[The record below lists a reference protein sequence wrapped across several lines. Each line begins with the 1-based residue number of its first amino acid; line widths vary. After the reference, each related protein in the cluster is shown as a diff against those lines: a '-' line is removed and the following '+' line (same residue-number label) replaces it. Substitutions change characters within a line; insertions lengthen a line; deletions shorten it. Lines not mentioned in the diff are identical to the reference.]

1 MPEVTEVEAAD
12 PTYMEI
18 STLRFTL
25 AQPGTSAAAAEEAKG
40 KLSALV
46 EKHSMAPFY
55 KLVCEQLG
63 WPVDAAKLAAME
75 KVNAAELES
84 LGEKIKNA
92 EENEGESEI
101 REAYLAR
108 ADFLMRT
115 GEKEKA
121 LEAYDETVTKTVALG
136 PKLDIMLSQLRIG
149 FFFDDAQLL
158 KAKIALALTL
168 TLTLT
173 LTLALTLAL
182 TLTRTRTL
190 TLTPPTHRA
199 PPRASQP
206 SRARV
211 QAGRPT

>member
-92 EENEGESEI
+92 EEKEGESEI

-173 LTLALTLAL
+173 LAL
-182 TLTRTRTL
+182 TLTL
-190 TLTPPTHRA
+190 SVMP
-199 PPRASQP
+199 
-206 SRARV
+206 
-211 QAGRPT
+211 

>member
-158 KAKIALALTL
+158 KATLARARTR
-168 TLTLT
+168 T

-182 TLTRTRTL
+182 TLTL
-190 TLTPPTHRA
+190 TLTCSRRRSRRRRRCSRRA
-199 PPRASQP
+199 ATGSGATG
-206 SRARV
+206 SRCTR
-211 QAGRPT
+211 RSS

>member
-101 REAYLAR
+101 REAYLVRPSHEATTLVAR
-108 ADFLMRT
+108 GVR
-115 GEKEKA
+115 
-121 LEAYDETVTKTVALG
+121 
-136 PKLDIMLSQLRIG
+136 
-149 FFFDDAQLL
+149 
-158 KAKIALALTL
+158 
-168 TLTLT
+168 
-173 LTLALTLAL
+173 
-182 TLTRTRTL
+182 
-190 TLTPPTHRA
+190 
-199 PPRASQP
+199 
-206 SRARV
+206 
-211 QAGRPT
+211 GRPRVHCRPVRSSS

>member
-1 MPEVTEVEAAD
+1 
-12 PTYMEI
+12 
-18 STLRFTL
+18 
-25 AQPGTSAAAAEEAKG
+25 
-40 KLSALV
+40 
-46 EKHSMAPFY
+46 MAPFY

-121 LEAYDETVTKTVALG
+121 LEAY
-136 PKLDIMLSQLRIG
+136 
-149 FFFDDAQLL
+149 
-158 KAKIALALTL
+158 LARADFLM
-168 TLTLT
+168 
-173 LTLALTLAL
+173 
-182 TLTRTRTL
+182 RT
-190 TLTPPTHRA
+190 
-199 PPRASQP
+199 
-206 SRARV
+206 
-211 QAGRPT
+211 GEKE

>member
-1 MPEVTEVEAAD
+1 
-12 PTYMEI
+12 
-18 STLRFTL
+18 
-25 AQPGTSAAAAEEAKG
+25 
-40 KLSALV
+40 
-46 EKHSMAPFY
+46 MAPFY

-92 EENEGESEI
+92 EENESEI

-149 FFFDDAQLL
+149 FFFDDAPLL
-158 KAKIALALTL
+158 KAKIAKAKAMLEEGGDWERRNRLKVYEAVFLLQIRDFKASAALLLDSVATFTATEL
-168 TLTLT
+168 LSYNTFIFYTVVASMV
-173 LTLALTLAL
+173 AL
-182 TLTRTRTL
+182 
-190 TLTPPTHRA
+190 
-199 PPRASQP
+199 PR
-206 SRARV
+206 
-211 QAGRPT
+211 

>member
-1 MPEVTEVEAAD
+1 MQEAD
-12 PTYMEI
+12 PSYMEI

-25 AQPGTSAAAAEEAKG
+25 AQPGTSAATAQEAKG

-46 EKHSMAPFY
+46 DKHSMAPFY

-63 WPVDAAKLAAME
+63 WSMDAAKLAAME
-75 KVNAAELES
+75 KVNAAELAS

-149 FFFDDAQLL
+149 MACLVRVRVRVRVRGEL
-158 KAKIALALTL
+158 GLTPTL

-173 LTLALTLAL
+173 LIL
-182 TLTRTRTL
+182 TL
-190 TLTPPTHRA
+190 TLTLRLLLRRRA
-199 PPRASQP
+199 PAQGQDREGEGDA
-206 SRARV
+206 
-211 QAGRPT
+211 

>member
-1 MPEVTEVEAAD
+1 
-12 PTYMEI
+12 
-18 STLRFTL
+18 
-25 AQPGTSAAAAEEAKG
+25 
-40 KLSALV
+40 
-46 EKHSMAPFY
+46 MAPFY

-149 FFFDDAQLL
+149 FFFDDAPLL
-158 KAKIALALTL
+158 DSVATFTATELLSYNTFIFYTVVAAMVAL
-168 TLTLT
+168 
-173 LTLALTLAL
+173 
-182 TLTRTRTL
+182 
-190 TLTPPTHRA
+190 P
-199 PPRASQP
+199 
-206 SRARV
+206 
-211 QAGRPT
+211 

>member
-158 KAKIALALTL
+158 KATLARARTR
-168 TLTLT
+168 T

-182 TLTRTRTL
+182 TLTL
-190 TLTPPTHRA
+190 TLTCSRRRSRRRRRCSRRA
-199 PPRASQP
+199 ATGSG
-206 SRARV
+206 AT
-211 QAGRPT
+211 G